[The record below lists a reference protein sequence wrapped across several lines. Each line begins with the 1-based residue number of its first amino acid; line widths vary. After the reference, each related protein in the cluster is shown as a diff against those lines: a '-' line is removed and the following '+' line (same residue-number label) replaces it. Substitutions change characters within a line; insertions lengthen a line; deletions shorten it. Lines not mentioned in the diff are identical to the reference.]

1 MMNQTTDTDALSR
14 EQVVQVLCAIFDP
27 EIPVNIWDLGLIYDL
42 QIAGNDVSIK
52 MTLTAVGCPIGPAI
66 AGEIENKLQ
75 SVGAGAGVQ
84 DPHARHKVGPGVG
97 LADPRRGE
105 LPSRQIYEAISD
117 LCLAE
122 LRHRNPPT
130 AGLGIRD

>member
-1 MMNQTTDTDALSR
+1 MMNETTDTDALSR

-75 SVGAGAGVQ
+75 SVGAERVSIDFVWSPPWSPTRLTDDG
-84 DPHARHKVGPGVG
+84 R
-97 LADPRRGE
+97 LALQSMGYPV
-105 LPSRQIYEAISD
+105 
-117 LCLAE
+117 
-122 LRHRNPPT
+122 
-130 AGLGIRD
+130 